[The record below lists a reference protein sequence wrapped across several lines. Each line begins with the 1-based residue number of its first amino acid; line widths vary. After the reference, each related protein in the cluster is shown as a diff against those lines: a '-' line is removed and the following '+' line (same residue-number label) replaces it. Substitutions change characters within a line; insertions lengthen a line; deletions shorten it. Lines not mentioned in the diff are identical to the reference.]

1 MSQSEA
7 QDMDSIPLRV
17 NTLER
22 SHTLTDHR
30 LRVLEE
36 EKLPH
41 RVGDLEKSVQY
52 LVSMAETSEETNR
65 TVIKMNAF
73 VRGGVYVI
81 GSLVAGLMLLV
92 AIYGVAPKFDAVVV
106 EKSQGKATIKE

>member
-1 MSQSEA
+1 
-7 QDMDSIPLRV
+7 MDSIPLRV
-17 NTLER
+17 NDLER

-81 GSLVAGLMLLV
+81 GGLMAVLTLLV
-92 AIYGVAPKFDAVVV
+92 AIYGVAPKFDAMII
-106 EKSQGKATIKE
+106 EKNPAVAQGD

>member
-1 MSQSEA
+1 
-7 QDMDSIPLRV
+7 MDSIPLRV
-17 NTLER
+17 NNLER

-52 LVSMAETSEETNR
+52 LVSMAETSEETSK

-81 GSLVAGLMLLV
+81 GAMVTVLALLV
-92 AIYGVAPKFDAVVV
+92 AVYGVLPKFDAVVV
-106 EKSQGKATIKE
+106 EKTPQSATVKK

>member
-1 MSQSEA
+1 MTHEA
-7 QDMDSIPLRV
+7 HDMDSIPLRV
-17 NTLER
+17 NDLER

-81 GSLVAGLMLLV
+81 GGLMAALTLVV
-92 AIYGVAPKFDAVVV
+92 AIYGVAPKFDAMIIDKNPQVTR
-106 EKSQGKATIKE
+106 GN

>member
-1 MSQSEA
+1 
-7 QDMDSIPLRV
+7 MDSIPLRV
-17 NTLER
+17 NNLER

-52 LVSMAETSEETNR
+52 LVSMAETSEETSR

-81 GSLVAGLMLLV
+81 GAMVTALLLLV
-92 AIYGVAPKFDAVVV
+92 AIYGVIPKFDAVVV
-106 EKSQGKATIKE
+106 EKTPTQATIKE